1 LPSKS
6 PSFSFARDQINRYSR
21 SLPENVPES
30 LAPSVRKSTL
40 SHTALKRKPV
50 RIDPRLAW
58 FSDVRRLLSPMAGV
72 TDRPF
77 REICRRYGADMGF
90 CEFASAAG
98 LTYGGEATWA
108 LVDTEGEQG
117 RVGIQ
122 IFGSDPEHMMAA
134 TNLLNSRQMDVLD
147 INFGCPA
154 KKVVKK
160 CGGSALLADLPLLE
174 KIVQAVVAEAAV
186 PVTAKSRTGWDE
198 DSANYQEVGLLL
210 QEAGM
215 GWVTVHGRTRAQ
227 KYKGQAN
234 WDRIAGLVET
244 LDIPVIGNG
253 DVVDGESY
261 RRLVEHTGCHGVMI
275 GRGAIGNPWIFGEM
289 RAVDDNQPAPEVSF
303 SEMCLTTIDHLRGE
317 VALRGEPQGSFVV
330 RKHIARCF
338 KGYRGAAVL
347 RRRLYATTVADEM
360 VAILEQAAAAGDP
373 RYDES
378 LD

>member
-1 LPSKS
+1 MSGTILERK
-6 PSFSFARDQINRYSR
+6 
-21 SLPENVPES
+21 E
-30 LAPSVRKSTL
+30 VRL
-40 SHTALKRKPV
+40 
-50 RIDPRLAW
+50 DPRVAW
-58 FSDVRRLLSPMAGV
+58 FADVRRLLSPMAGV

-77 REICRRYGADMGF
+77 REVCRRFGADMGF

-108 LVDTEGEQG
+108 LVDTEGEEG

-122 IFGSDPEHMMAA
+122 IFGSDPAHMSAA
-134 TNLLNSRQMDVLD
+134 TSLLNDRQMDVLD

-174 KIVQAVVAEAAV
+174 KIVRAVVAESRV
-186 PVTAKSRTGWDE
+186 PVTAKIRTGWDE
-198 DSANYQEVGLLL
+198 ESVNYQEVGLLL

-215 GWVTVHGRTRAQ
+215 CWVTMHGRTRAQ
-227 KYKGQAN
+227 KYTGQAN
-234 WDRIAGLVET
+234 WDRIAELVET

-253 DVVDGESY
+253 DVVDGDSY
-261 RRLVEHTGCHGVMI
+261 RRMVSHTRCHGVMI

-289 RAVDDNQPAPEVSF
+289 HAVDAGRPAPEVSF
-303 SEMCLTTIDHLRGE
+303 SEMCETTIDHLRGE

-338 KGYRGAAVL
+338 KGYPGAAVL
-347 RRRLYATTVADEM
+347 RRKLYNTTVADEM
-360 VAILEQAAAAGDP
+360 EAILQAAALAGDP
-373 RYDES
+373 RYDEES
-378 LD
+378 MEEGTGHDSD